1 MGLKKDVTDLGPWT
15 IPFYQPSTRLL
26 RTNGSCS
33 PNGSGTDGRT
43 EGDAQLLASSGGWLK

>member
-1 MGLKKDVTDLGPWT
+1 MGLKKDVTDLGPGT
-15 IPFYQPSTRLL
+15 IPFYQASTRLL

-43 EGDAQLLASSGGWLK
+43 EGDAQLLASSGDWLK